1 MLHETPA
8 SPCAGMTELV
18 NPPIIWLYN
27 LNHMIDLSFSFSAP
41 CWRWQSTATAWHF
54 ITLPEDKSE
63 EIKFFSENVHG
74 KRRGWG
80 AVRVQATIGET
91 TWQTSIFPQF
101 KTKIYI
107 LPVKADVRK
116 KEKILADNMVEVRLK
131 IEV

>member
-1 MLHETPA
+1 MI
-8 SPCAGMTELV
+8 
-18 NPPIIWLYN
+18 PPIIN
-27 LNHMIDLSFSFSAP
+27 AMIDLSFSFSAK

-54 ITLPEDKSE
+54 ITLPTEKSE
-63 EIKFFSENVHG
+63 EIKFFSENHSA

-80 AVRVQATIGET
+80 AVRVQATIGKT

-107 LPVKADVRK
+107 LPIKADVRK
-116 KEKILADNMVEVRLK
+116 KEKIFVDKLVEVQLK

>member
-1 MLHETPA
+1 MFECGALQA
-8 SPCAGMTELV
+8 
-18 NPPIIWLYN
+18 
-27 LNHMIDLSFSFSAP
+27 SAP
-41 CWRWQSTATAWHF
+41 YAGF

-91 TWQTSIFPQF
+91 TWQTSIFPHA
-101 KTKIYI
+101 KVSAYI

-116 KEKILADNMVEVRLK
+116 KEKILADNMVEVQLK